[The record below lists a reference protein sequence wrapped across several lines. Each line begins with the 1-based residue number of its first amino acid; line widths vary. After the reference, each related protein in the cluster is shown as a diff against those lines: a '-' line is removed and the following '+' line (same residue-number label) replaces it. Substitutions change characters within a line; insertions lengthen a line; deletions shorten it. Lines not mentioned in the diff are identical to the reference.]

1 VADGADNTADFSM
14 VNVDAFAVNGT
25 FPGFARNAI
34 QLDSSRTI
42 GNLVFGDSNPASPG
56 GWELYTD
63 PLLPST
69 LALSGATPTIT
80 VNPLGPIDT
89 ATLPSPPAT
98 PEVIDDAVIRPSI
111 SSTVGFTKAGDGIL
125 TLDGT
130 ANTLSGAINV
140 SAGTLRLGSGF
151 ANTGAVTYSLPNAA
165 TLEVNTGAVS
175 GVNVA
180 AGATATLRG
189 GAGTNIFLGNVQGAG
204 TGMGSVLN
212 LELAGANPRT
222 YTPEQNWSGF
232 DQLNV
237 TGTATGDAP
246 VLRFRPNSTAGFNT
260 NSFSATDVSL
270 DNVQVIWR
278 TNSGGNDVNIG
289 ALSGTSTAILDGGG
303 NGGGTSAARYHIGQQ
318 GGSTTF
324 AGTIQNTSTGSIL
337 IDKVGSDTLTL
348 SGNLTYST
356 TNITAADQRG
366 GVTRVTAGTLKLMGP
381 AAIPGGFNDALL
393 GNLYTSID
401 VRVGA
406 ALDVSTTDTPY
417 STAAL
422 QQIVGPGTI
431 IGNYIHDEGR
441 IRPADVLQGNSNN
454 ATPAAGTIT
463 FASDLS
469 FAGSGEIVYDL
480 GPNPAAGNDRIQ
492 VNGVTDLTGSTTLV
506 TPNFLTGTAPISG
519 TYTIVNSVGGFTGS
533 PTGWTVAWPGRG
545 AGPTVVANGTL
556 LQFDAVPVIGGA
568 NLSWM
573 GTSGSNWDINA
584 TQNWRNNDTN
594 ATDKYFNDDNVT
606 FADTHSGGT
615 PVTNFTV
622 NIVAAVAPRSVTVDS
637 TNDYTFSGAGS
648 ISGTATF
655 TKRGSSTLTM
665 LKANGFSGQATIESG
680 IVNIGSFTSA
690 LGTGELH
697 LGGATVI
704 TTAGSLTNSGLVID
718 GGDNVLQ
725 ADNGIAIEMPALSGS
740 GNLTISSTDDNLR
753 VDMNAV
759 NAAFTGNLTFQPN
772 GEASTGMTVR
782 INGTNDLPG
791 VAVTLLNGA
800 SLATESGS
808 SFVRQLEIGSLAGDS
823 TSFLR
828 SFSGGGASLGVNW
841 HIGGLNADSEF
852 AGPIINGDGASITS
866 ITKEGA
872 GTLTLSGANTYT
884 GDTTVNAGT
893 LSLSSTFL
901 ADAADVYLA
910 TDSMLDLN
918 FASTDTIDEL
928 FFNGAAQVAGTW
940 GRLGHPTAAHTNAIF
955 SGDGLLDVT
964 TFVAPPLLVGD
975 YNNDGT
981 VNAAD
986 YTVWRN
992 NLGGDGSLLGANRDP
1007 FNLGNISQDDYASWK
1022 NNFGATA
1029 PGAGSV
1035 SSTGAVPEPASLVL
1049 MLTLGGGLLAT
1060 SFRRRR

>member
-1 VADGADNTADFSM
+1 MD
-14 VNVDAFAVNGT
+14 
-25 FPGFARNAI
+25 
-34 QLDSSRTI
+34 
-42 GNLVFGDSNPASPG
+42 
-56 GWELYTD
+56 
-63 PLLPST
+63 
-69 LALSGATPTIT
+69 
-80 VNPLGPIDT
+80 
-89 ATLPSPPAT
+89 
-98 PEVIDDAVIRPSI
+98 
-111 SSTVGFTKAGDGIL
+111 
-125 TLDGT
+125 
-130 ANTLSGAINV
+130 
-140 SAGTLRLGSGF
+140 
-151 ANTGAVTYSLPNAA
+151 
-165 TLEVNTGAVS
+165 
-175 GVNVA
+175 
-180 AGATATLRG
+180 
-189 GAGTNIFLGNVQGAG
+189 
-204 TGMGSVLN
+204 SVLN

-222 YTPEQNWSGF
+222 YTPEQSWTGF

-237 TGTATGDAP
+237 TGTAAGDAP
-246 VLRFRPNSTAGFNT
+246 ILRFRPNSSAGFNT
-260 NSFSATDVSL
+260 NSFATTDVNL

-278 TNSGGNDVNIG
+278 TSGAGGGNGNDINIG

-303 NGGGTSAARYHIGQQ
+303 NGGGTTTARYHIGQLNM
-318 GGSTTF
+318 STTF

-337 IDKVGSDTLTL
+337 IDKVGGGTLTL

-366 GVTRVTAGTLKLMGP
+366 GVTRVTTGTLKLTGP
-381 AAIPGGFNDALL
+381 AAIPGGFNDASL

-401 VRVGA
+401 VRAGA
-406 ALDVSTTDTPY
+406 MLDVSTTDTPY
-417 STAAL
+417 STASL
-422 QQIVGPGTI
+422 QQLVGPGTI
-431 IGNYIHDEGR
+431 EGNYAHDEGR

-454 ATPAAGTIT
+454 PTPTAGTIT
-463 FASDLS
+463 FVNDLT
-469 FAGSGEIVYDL
+469 FTGSGEIVYDM
-480 GPNPAAGNDRIQ
+480 GTNPAAGNDRIQ
-492 VNGVTDLTGSTTLV
+492 VNGTTILTGSTTTV
-506 TPNFLTGTAPISG
+506 TPNFLGGEVPMTG
-519 TYTIVNSVGGFTGS
+519 TYTILTSNNGFTGS

-545 AGPTVVANGTL
+545 TPPTVVATSNS
-556 LQFDAVPVIGGA
+556 LQFDAVPVVGGA
-568 NLSWM
+568 NLDWM
-573 GTSGSNWDINA
+573 GTGGSNWDINA

-594 ATDKYFNDDNVT
+594 AADKYFNDDNVT

-615 PVTNFTV
+615 PVTNFAV

-648 ISGTATF
+648 IGGTATF

-665 LKANGFSGQATIESG
+665 QKANGFSGQATIESG
-680 IVNIGSFTSA
+680 IVNIGSFSSA
-690 LGTGELH
+690 LGTGALH

-704 TTAGSLTNSGLVID
+704 TTAGSLTNSGLVLD

-725 ADNGIAIEMPALSGS
+725 ADNGTAFEMPALSGS

-893 LSLSSTFL
+893 LSLSSDFL

-910 TDSMLDLN
+910 TGSMLDLN

-940 GRLGHPTAAHTNAIF
+940 GRLGHPTAAHTSVLF

-964 TFVAPPLLVGD
+964 TFVAPPLLIGD

-1007 FNLGNISQDDYASWK
+1007 SNMGAIDEDDYASWK
-1022 NNFGATA
+1022 NNFGETL
-1029 PGAGSV
+1029 PGAGSL
-1035 SSTGAVPEPASLVL
+1035 SSQATVPEPSALVL
-1049 MLTLGGGLLAT
+1049 LVMVLLPLAGCAG
-1060 SFRRRR
+1060 SRRR